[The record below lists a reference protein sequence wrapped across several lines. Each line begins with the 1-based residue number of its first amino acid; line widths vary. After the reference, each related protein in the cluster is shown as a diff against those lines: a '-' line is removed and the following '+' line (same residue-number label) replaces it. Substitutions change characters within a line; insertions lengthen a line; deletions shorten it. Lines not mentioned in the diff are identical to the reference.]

1 MMNNNNAKT
10 YNSYIVWETALKE
23 IVQQIFIATN
33 FRKKKT
39 ISNII
44 GIMVST
50 IKLISISLETTKFLF
65 HSTTPMHR

>member
-23 IVQQIFIATN
+23 IVQQINRFC
-33 FRKKKT
+33 KYHECT

-50 IKLISISLETTKFLF
+50 IKLINISLETT
-65 HSTTPMHR
+65 

>member
-50 IKLISISLETTKFLF
+50 IKLINISLETT
-65 HSTTPMHR
+65 

>member
-23 IVQQIFIATN
+23 IVQQIFVATN
-33 FRKKKT
+33 FCKT

-50 IKLISISLETTKFLF
+50 IKLISISLETT
-65 HSTTPMHR
+65 

>member
-23 IVQQIFIATN
+23 IVQQIDCRQPFTQEQ
-33 FRKKKT
+33 T
-39 ISNII
+39 ISHII

-50 IKLISISLETTKFLF
+50 IKLISISLETT
-65 HSTTPMHR
+65 